1 MIAPLT
7 PGKAAAFLWIA
18 SHPDGVL
25 DRRRAAA
32 GSNRRIL
39 NVSSLQNPEWLV
51 AALGEIGE
59 DPGALLYRKGG
70 GDRARGESKS
80 THGTKFFIEAL
91 CTVSNCGSHYENVF
105 TYWDPVSSLL
115 RSYYNQP
122 MDCYETRVE
131 QCWLAEAPHP
141 IHQRRSYQKDRGRLA
156 RIDANQ
162 LLFLGHRNQPLGN
175 IPLVARPGHRQVCR
189 AAQSFHLLSK
199 PSKTVQMYLKTAS
212 RFYFSRYQL

>member
-18 SHPDGVL
+18 SHPDGV

-32 GSNRRIL
+32 GSSGRIH

-51 AALGEIGE
+51 AALGEIGG
-59 DPGALLYRKGG
+59 DLGALLYRKGG
-70 GDRARGESKS
+70 GDRASGELKS

-105 TYWDPVSSLL
+105 TYWGLVSSLL
-115 RSYYNQP
+115 RSYYNHP

-131 QCWLAEAPHP
+131 QFWLAEAPHP
-141 IHQRRSYQKDRGRLA
+141 IHQRRSY
-156 RIDANQ
+156 
-162 LLFLGHRNQPLGN
+162 
-175 IPLVARPGHRQVCR
+175 
-189 AAQSFHLLSK
+189 
-199 PSKTVQMYLKTAS
+199 
-212 RFYFSRYQL
+212 